1 MADQRPILL
10 FDGACNLCNGSV
22 KFVLKHERSEE
33 LKFGHLQ
40 SDEAKMLLQ
49 NSNIDPS
56 ELSSM
61 VMISNGQILR
71 RSKAAFEL
79 GRYLKAPWSWGRVFS
94 ILPTFLTDLGY
105 NLIANNRYSWFG
117 KTDQCAV
124 PSLELQKR
132 FIDYSENEIVPA
144 P

>member
-40 SDEAKMLLQ
+40 SDQAKILLQ
-49 NSNIDPS
+49 HSNVDPS
-56 ELSSM
+56 ELSSL
-61 VMISNGQILR
+61 VLISNGQVLR
-71 RSKAAFEL
+71 RSNAAFEI
-79 GRYLKAPWSWGRVFS
+79 GRFLKAPWSWARAFS
-94 ILPTFLTDLGY
+94 ILPTFLTDFGY
-105 NLIANNRYSWFG
+105 DLIAKNRYAWFG
-117 KTDQCAV
+117 KTDQCIV
-124 PSLELQKR
+124 PTLELRKR
-132 FIDYSENEIVPA
+132 FIDYSENEMVPA

>member
-10 FDGACNLCNGSV
+10 FDGECNLCNGSV
-22 KFVLKHERSEE
+22 NFVLKHERSKE

-40 SDEAKMLLQ
+40 SDQAKVLLKH
-49 NSNIDPS
+49 SSVDPS

-61 VMISNGQILR
+61 VLIVNGQVLR

-79 GRYLKAPWSWGRVFS
+79 GRYLKAPWSWARVFS
-94 ILPTFLTDLGY
+94 ILPTFITDLGY
-105 NLIANNRYSWFG
+105 DLIAKNRYTWFG
-117 KTDQCAV
+117 KTDQCVV
-124 PSLELQKR
+124 PTLDLKKR
-132 FIDYSENEIVPA
+132 FIDYSENEMVPA